1 MSLKTEVNNYIG
13 VLVDVL
19 WSFVAGHIV
28 DCAFTV
34 AFNPMY
40 DPLLEAS
47 REATYTGIRVLS
59 TQLILVL

>member
-1 MSLKTEVNNYIG
+1 M
-13 VLVDVL
+13 
-19 WSFVAGHIV
+19 VAGHIV

-34 AFNPMY
+34 AFNPIY

-59 TQLILVL
+59 TQLFFSSLKKLLFNFILQKVLSFGSI